1 MTEKIYF
8 TLEEANAL
16 VPKLL
21 SDVPKI
27 QQLSHRLSNDFP
39 DVKNAWEKAKYNGG
53 SVQGGG
59 YLKIALKLNALIKQ
73 LESKGCILKGA
84 SHGLVD
90 FLSIREGREVYL
102 CWKNPEKEISHWHDL
117 DTGFAGRQ
125 PL

>member
-27 QQLSHRLSNDFP
+27 QQLSHSLSNDFP

-59 YLKIALKLNALIKQ
+59 YLQIALKLNALIKK
-73 LESKGCILKGA
+73 LESKGFILKGA

-117 DTGFAGRQ
+117 DSGFAGRQ